1 MTKQEFLTQLE
12 RRLSALPETERD
24 ASLAY
29 YDEII
34 DDALE
39 QGMSQAEA
47 VASLGDIDQV
57 VSQILADVPLS
68 KLVKEQ
74 VRPKRK
80 IKAWEIVLLI
90 LGFPIWGS
98 LLIAAAAVVFSV
110 YICIWAVVICLYAAD
125 LALGASAF
133 AMLTCSVV
141 FFALRSPIAAL
152 WMLAAAL
159 ILAGLTILFF
169 LLSNLCAKGTAI
181 LGKKIGIGFKKM
193 LIAKE
198 RAK

>member
-1 MTKQEFLTQLE
+1 MTKSTGNRFSRAAQTLIGATEEKQEIVTEEKVAIEEPVLKETSEAAHRAVSVVETVQE
-12 RRLSALPETERD
+12 R
-24 ASLAY
+24 Y
-29 YDEII
+29 
-34 DDALE
+34 
-39 QGMSQAEA
+39 
-47 VASLGDIDQV
+47 
-57 VSQILADVPLS
+57 S

-98 LLIAAAAVVFSV
+98 LLISAAAVVFAV
-110 YICIWAVVICLYAAD
+110 YICIWAAVICLYAAD

-141 FFALRSPIAAL
+141 FFVLRSPIAAL

-159 ILAGLTILFF
+159 VLAGFTILFF
-169 LLSNLCAKGTAI
+169 LLSNLCTKGAAI
-181 LGKKIGIGFKKM
+181 LGKKIGIAFKKM